1 MDIIKGLEMVEK
13 MKQANKRYYMKKNG
27 LTDAEKDEKLI
38 EQAKRRLE
46 AYERQKER
54 QRQKRKELG
63 KVRGRPFKTKE
74 SEERAATLLIQLNEV
89 HSMTNVLDTID

>member
-13 MKQANKRYYMKKNG
+13 MKQANKIYYMRKNG
-27 LTDAEKDEKLI
+27 LTDAEKEEKLI

-54 QRQKRKELG
+54 QRQKRTEVG

-74 SEERAATLLIQLNEV
+74 NEARVTTLLNQLNEV
-89 HSMTNVLDTID
+89 YSMTNVLDTID